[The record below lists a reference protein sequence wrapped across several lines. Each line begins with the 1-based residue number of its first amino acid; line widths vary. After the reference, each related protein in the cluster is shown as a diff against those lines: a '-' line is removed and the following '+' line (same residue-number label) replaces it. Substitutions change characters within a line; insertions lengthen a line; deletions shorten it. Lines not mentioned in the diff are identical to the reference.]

1 MRSLRHDNYLV
12 LESQA
17 QAFVDWLPYPGQLR
31 LMAMSHLASGA
42 CGVMYWNWHSIHNGL
57 ESYWKGLLSHDFEPN
72 PTYDE
77 ACTIGAELR
86 RLSPKLSG
94 LRKKNRIALIVST
107 NTANALRWFP
117 THKDLSY
124 NDVVHWV
131 YDALFELNLECDVL
145 FAQEWDW
152 SGYDLIIFPEL
163 YSMHNSMPERI
174 RNFVENG
181 GTVFAT
187 FRSFVADKHVKIF
200 HDQLPHGLTDV
211 FGMTY
216 NQCTRPVNA
225 AVDGAQAQY
234 WMELLQPAG
243 AASVRNYEHRY
254 WGKYA
259 AVTRNRFGKGSAWYL
274 GTMLPPEEL
283 KKYLLEAVKD
293 AGIPVPKVQWPVVVR
308 SSIAKD
314 EMQIHFLL
322 NYSQNDQNILSFWN
336 GTDLLTGKQ
345 YRTDDPLTLSEW
357 GCAVLAEESF

>member
-1 MRSLRHDNYLV
+1 MH
-12 LESQA
+12 Q
-17 QAFVDWLPYPGQLR
+17 
-31 LMAMSHLASGA
+31 
-42 CGVMYWNWHSIHNGL
+42 C
-57 ESYWKGLLSHDFEPN
+57 
-72 PTYDE
+72 
-77 ACTIGAELR
+77 
-86 RLSPKLSG
+86 
-94 LRKKNRIALIVST
+94 
-107 NTANALRWFP
+107 
-117 THKDLSY
+117 
-124 NDVVHWV
+124 
-131 YDALFELNLECDVL
+131 LFELNLECDVL

-152 SGYDLIIFPEL
+152 SSYDLIIFPEL

-259 AVTRNRFGKGSAWYL
+259 AVTRNRFGKGAAWYL

-293 AGIPVPKVQWPVVVR
+293 AGIPIPKVQWPVVVR
-308 SSIAKD
+308 SGIAKD
-314 EMQIHFLL
+314 ETQIHFLL
-322 NYSQNDQNILSFWN
+322 NYSQNNQNILSFWN

-345 YRTDDPLTLSEW
+345 YRANDPLTLSEW